1 MPEGSCGQAVE
12 AVRVL
17 LVTRKP
23 LIGAGPGVRILQI
36 QVTPE
41 RVVELGHEVRGKA
54 SDHGAQPLD

>member
-1 MPEGSCGQAVE
+1 VE